1 MTEYHFRLILSG
13 PLTGRLSDE
22 ELLDATD
29 ALGEAGCDD
38 CSICGHGR
46 GLELEFDR
54 VHQSLQEAIA
64 SAIDDVERAGY
75 VVESIEMDR
84 EAVLPIRSS

>member
-1 MTEYHFRLILSG
+1 MSEYHFCLILSG
-13 PLTGRLSDE
+13 PFTGQLPDE
-22 ELLDATD
+22 ELLDVTD

-38 CSICGHGR
+38 CSISVHGR

-75 VVESIEMDR
+75 VVESIQMNR
-84 EAVLPIRSS
+84 EAVFPIRSN

>member
-13 PLTGRLSDE
+13 PFTGQLSDE

-29 ALGEAGCDD
+29 ALGAAGCDD
-38 CSICGHGR
+38 CSISAHGG

-54 VHQSLQEAIA
+54 VHQSLEEAIA
-64 SAIDDVERAGY
+64 SAIHDVERAGY
-75 VVESIEMDR
+75 VVERIQMDR
-84 EAVLPIRSS
+84 DAVLPIRSP

>member
-1 MTEYHFRLILSG
+1 MPEYHFRLILAG
-13 PLTGRLSDE
+13 PSQGDLSDE

-38 CSICGHGR
+38 SSISVRGQ

-54 VHQSLQEAIA
+54 VSPSLEEAIA
-64 SAIDDVERAGY
+64 SAIADVERAGY
-75 VVESIEMDR
+75 VIESIEMDR
-84 EAVLPIRSS
+84 DAVLPIRSS

>member
-1 MTEYHFRLILSG
+1 MSEYHFCLILSG
-13 PLTGRLSDE
+13 PFRGQLPDE
-22 ELLDATD
+22 VLLDVTD

-38 CSICGHGR
+38 CSISVHGR

-75 VVESIEMDR
+75 VVESIQMNR
-84 EAVLPIRSS
+84 EAVFPIRSN